1 MGWKKI
7 VTEESEFKTK
17 DVLSIG
23 WHTIAINGEGMAT
36 ARFLLSDNR
45 SAQQS
50 SVITFYASHVE
61 GEGNQITLLSSTNFL
76 STNITQTALRIKESG
91 EGMGAVLQVFIASE
105 TNKPIVQLLG
115 DNYKNST
122 PGGTS
127 INNGWNLTNFI
138 PDGSESPD
146 ITLISN
152 NEWDSFTQATR
163 LNLNTNN
170 LGLATTGNIS
180 GKASSIGTLTTLEL
194 NDGSIIDNS
203 EFITITVENTITNLG
218 NDNVNLI
225 FNDIAGTNTDGSF
238 PSLFSIANSGEEGN
252 INVDYNIFGKLGYSP
267 IITQIKL
274 YAGFGN
280 FESDLYKI
288 KIFGSNTP
296 FTGGNLGTLLYE
308 DLDYVNG
315 VGVDYPYIVNF
326 QNETPFKY
334 YRTQYI
340 SNSNNNSNNLIS
352 IYEIY
357 YSEGV
362 ETTIKDSTVTTNN
375 IVLSTNTVGT
385 TSDDI
390 VVRDSSGN
398 LKTIG
403 ANLLSPSN
411 LWYNGTTYL
420 SSSKEVHIHAPNPV
434 LVLKDTTDDDDHQ
447 IQFQDN
453 SGNVD
458 YKITTA
464 GDIFNIHTVSNTPIA
479 FHTNNVERMRIL
491 NGGNVGIGTDVPHLP
506 FHVKG
511 NARVEGYLM
520 AGSAAAANTPSAPLH
535 IKNSGTAFIR
545 LEDLDSSNSIYDISV
560 DQGSGFS
567 IKEDSNTRLFI
578 KDGGS
583 VGIGTTSPS
592 EKLHVVGD
600 IFSSADIHAHNAIGT
615 PPSTAVL
622 LDLNDLNNETA
633 HEFYWANFVSV
644 TGGVDSTAWYS
655 DTRLP
660 NRWFNGSNSATDYAG
675 WNDNLTPNT
684 DTDDIDI
691 RYKIANKL
699 NYKPIVTK
707 VVITQNASGNYR
719 AKYFKIYGQN
729 EGESLTLLTT
739 SDTIET
745 NVKSLE
751 FVNNT
756 AYDDII
762 IRIANTDDGIT
773 SGDVSGILI
782 NQINI
787 YGSAP
792 STATFDKFIGILE
805 GTADNSKKIKIQS
818 PSVSAGGGSFR
829 LTLADTDETIGNSQ
843 PLYSDATLIYDID
856 TDTLT
861 VPTITATTINTKVLR
876 YQEFSAD
883 WGTSTQKRYLPL
895 SNAISSETP
904 TTNIFYSRYIFT
916 DDVAVSDVKIEMRM
930 ERSMNFKLEVRH
942 HPLGGTLSNGFNQFN
957 SNGFVYNNSNVFEH
971 VLDSGPEGGFNKG
984 DFLYIAIDPIT
995 GTSPGEV
1002 NGHLIICYDNEQTLT
1017 PGTNTAP
1024 NPISSESE

>member
-1 MGWKKI
+1 MSNWKKI
-7 VTEESEFKTK
+7 TTETYNKAPLN
-17 DVLSIG
+17 LSSDK
-23 WHTIAINGEGMAT
+23 WYTIAINQDGNASS
-36 ARFLLSDNR
+36 RFNI
-45 SAQQS
+45 S
-50 SVITFYASHVE
+50 SVNNDVTSGFIVFYASTSNDFE
-61 GEGNQITLLSSTNFL
+61 NQITIISNTIGGQSYPVEK
-76 STNITQTALRIKESG
+76 LRIISSG
-91 EGMGAVLQVFIASE
+91 FGAALQIYV
-105 TNKPIVQLLG
+105 T
-115 DNYKNST
+115 
-122 PGGTS
+122 TS
-127 INNGWNLTNFI
+127 
-138 PDGSESPD
+138 
-146 ITLISN
+146 
-152 NEWDSFTQATR
+152 
-163 LNLNTNN
+163 TNN
-170 LGLATTGNIS
+170 LTVRKTGDDSTTSEYKDGWKFINWVGHSNISPDTSENQMLDDEDWESLETTAEIPLKKGNMGLATTGNVYAENIHIS
-180 GKASSIGTLTTLEL
+180 DNTTSVHISASRLLIDDEL
-194 NDGSIIDNS
+194 NPHIFSVG
-203 EFITITVENTITNLG
+203 L
-218 NDNVNLI
+218 DNVFG
-225 FNDIAGTNTDGSF
+225 FNPEIHIGGTVGGKKTYISSPENGV
-238 PSLFSIANSGEEGN
+238 FSS
-252 INVDYNIFGKLGYSP
+252 
-267 IITQIKL
+267 
-274 YAGFGN
+274 
-280 FESDLYKI
+280 
-288 KIFGSNTP
+288 FGSNYPTIGLQFDPGLTP
-296 FTGGNLGTLLYE
+296 NVYIGNNDYYLGLAYLTDGTPQIKIKGESIKIDGPITHVGGL
-308 DLDYVNG
+308 
-315 VGVDYPYIVNF
+315 
-326 QNETPFKY
+326 
-334 YRTQYI
+334 
-340 SNSNNNSNNLIS
+340 
-352 IYEIY
+352 
-357 YSEGV
+357 
-362 ETTIKDSTVTTNN
+362 TTDS
-375 IVLSTNTVGT
+375 IVLSTNTAGS

-660 NRWFNGSNSATDYAG
+660 NRWFNGSNSTTDYAG
-675 WNDNLTPNT
+675 WDDNLTPNT

-707 VVITQNASGNYR
+707 VVITQNASGNFR
-719 AKYFKIYGQN
+719 ANYFKIYGQN

-745 NVKSLE
+745 DVKSIE

-818 PSVSAGGGSFR
+818 SSVSAGGGSFR

-843 PLYSDATLIYDID
+843 PLYSDATLTYDID

-883 WGTSTQKRYLPL
+883 WITSTQKRYLPL
-895 SNAISSETP
+895 SNATTAETAG
-904 TTNIFYSRYIFT
+904 TNQYYSRYIFT

-930 ERSMNFKLEVRH
+930 ERSMNFKLEVLH
-942 HPLGGTLSNGFNQFN
+942 HPLGGTLSSGFNQFN